1 MVVVP
6 VVNNEWIEAIKVV
19 GIGIIVIGYIIL
31 FIGEWSEWQEI
42 KRTGGF

>member
-1 MVVVP
+1 M
-6 VVNNEWIEAIKVV
+6 NNEWIEAIKVV